1 LLTDRRR
8 ALAFLLAGVI
18 ALGVCTGASAQ
29 ALYDRFIQAVT
40 LDKTE
45 DVRAMLARGMDPNTV
60 DPNGDPV
67 LLVAARSGWEKT
79 SAILLSG
86 GAKVDAKNRFGDRPL
101 MVAALNG
108 HLAIVK
114 LLFTR
119 GAELN
124 PPGWTPLIYAATN
137 GHIEVMRYLIEA
149 GADVNAES
157 PNGTTALMMA
167 VRGANA
173 DDAGRPRRRR
183 QSSQR
188 KRRDCARMGSARR
201 LRRDREN
208 APPRRREELAVPR
221 EPSGRR
227 PGRSSPRR

>member
-1 LLTDRRR
+1 MRIDPRWLAAC
-8 ALAFLLAGVI
+8 ALCALQLAGV
-18 ALGVCTGASAQ
+18 VSAAPAQ
-29 ALYDRFIQAVT
+29 ENLYDRFIQAVVA
-40 LDKTE
+40 DRRGE
-45 DVRAMLARGMDPNTV
+45 VRDMLARGMDPNTV

-157 PNGTTALMMA
+157 P
-167 VRGANA
+167 
-173 DDAGRPRRRR
+173 
-183 QSSQR
+183 
-188 KRRDCARMGSARR
+188 
-201 LRRDREN
+201 
-208 APPRRREELAVPR
+208 
-221 EPSGRR
+221 
-227 PGRSSPRR
+227 

>member
-173 DDAGRPRRRR
+173 DAVTMLV
-183 QSSQR
+183 
-188 KRRDCARMGSARR
+188 ARGADVNHRNENGATALGWARR
-201 LRRDREN
+201 GGFDAIEKTLLRADAKN
-208 APPRRREELAVPR
+208 
-221 EPSGRR
+221 
-227 PGRSSPRR
+227 